1 MISHGRPVAAI
12 AIEMRIKFGLTPL
25 AAYRLA
31 LGLSQSDVVERYRE
45 WGSGPFVDQALL
57 SRFESWP
64 IGGKAPQATHIM
76 TLATIYQTAP
86 LELLDTEALTR
97 LGETEREVLI
107 RCNPGYAVASHVP
120 ASEVLASPAHAPAR
134 PLVRPAASND
144 SLQEVVEV
152 AARRARRFIT
162 LQSSNVG
169 PETLPQLLDDVSRVA
184 QHYPRVPL
192 VELLPELSELQ
203 DMTHTLL
210 EGRQPPGETSSLYL
224 LAGVIGGLM
233 AKASH
238 DTGDAHAAMTQ
249 ARSAFM
255 CAERIG
261 HDGLA
266 AWIRTLQSM
275 IAYWSGR
282 PHEAARYVEDG
293 ARLAAGVDGTVK
305 VWVAAQHARVLG
317 VLGDHEGVAA
327 AVHSAVDVRD
337 QVREDDL
344 DRLGGILTFPQARQ
358 DYYAADANVW
368 IPGNEQ
374 QTIQAA
380 TEAINAYAQAAPED
394 HSFSDEA
401 GARCDL
407 AVARVSLGELD
418 GAAEALDPVLDL
430 PVGQRIEGIA
440 ASMHRVHAALRG
452 PQYRG
457 APLARDIQ
465 VQIEGFTALPSQAAL
480 PPGR

>member
-1 MISHGRPVAAI
+1 M
-12 AIEMRIKFGLTPL
+12 
-25 AAYRLA
+25 
-31 LGLSQSDVVERYRE
+31 
-45 WGSGPFVDQALL
+45 
-57 SRFESWP
+57 
-64 IGGKAPQATHIM
+64 
-76 TLATIYQTAP
+76 
-86 LELLDTEALTR
+86 
-97 LGETEREVLI
+97 
-107 RCNPGYAVASHVP
+107 
-120 ASEVLASPAHAPAR
+120 
-134 PLVRPAASND
+134 
-144 SLQEVVEV
+144 
-152 AARRARRFIT
+152 
-162 LQSSNVG
+162 G